1 MANRK
6 GNPQNL
12 RPPFKSGEEAREA
25 GRKGGIKSGE
35 VRREQAERRKDA
47 RAAVRYMLE
56 LSAKG
61 NIAKNLKELG
71 VEKNEQTNM
80 VALQARLFTSA
91 MAGNLEAYM
100 TLMKMAGYDPE
111 ENRRER
117 ESISSDLRRE
127 RELDA
132 KITALGTG
140 RDGIST
146 SVSMSDEDGG
156 NDVVIYLP
164 AIEEDDA
171 DSGNNG
177 TPDLKDS

>member
-1 MANRK
+1 MARRK

-61 NIAKNLKELG
+61 NIAKNLDELG

-91 MAGNLEAYM
+91 MTGNLEAYM

-111 ENRRER
+111 ENRKER
-117 ESISSDLRRE
+117 ESVSSDRRRE
-127 RELDA
+127 IELDA
-132 KITALGTG
+132 KITALGTS
-140 RDGIST
+140 REGIST
-146 SVSMSDEDGG
+146 SVNMNDEDGG

-164 AIEEDDA
+164 AIEEDYA
-171 DSGNNG
+171 ETENNRASE
-177 TPDLKDS
+177 LKDS